1 MSIRDLSFSYQDR
14 PLDTVLSHL
23 DLDIF
28 EGECL
33 AILGASGSG
42 KTTLLKL
49 LCGLMRSATGGS
61 NWPDPQMRSP

>member
-49 LCGLMRSATGGS
+49 LCGLMR
-61 NWPDPQMRSP
+61 PD